1 MADCQRIIL
10 FSYTKEYCPFYCT
23 KIKFNPISMSDNEF
37 ECRSTD
43 GSDSEGS
50 LKDFV
55 IDDEGSEEET
65 PDTVDAAP
73 TDLAQSLVDEFPFDR
88 ALLEE
93 TTTQGPRRSRRS
105 TKPVTRYVDD
115 QYAKLMYD
123 DVDADGLEDDEDIAP
138 PNKEEED
145 EDFVASSESDSE
157 SDSESEEDEEEAEET
172 NKQGASKPALKI
184 TIDDSTASRP
194 RKKMKV

>member
-1 MADCQRIIL
+1 
-10 FSYTKEYCPFYCT
+10 
-23 KIKFNPISMSDNEF
+23 MSDIEF

-50 LKDFV
+50 LKDFLV
-55 IDDEGSEEET
+55 DDEGSEEET

-123 DVDADGLEDDEDIAP
+123 DVDTDELEDDEDIAP

-145 EDFVASSESDSE
+145 EDFVASSESESE
-157 SDSESEEDEEEAEET
+157 SESEEEDEEEEEDET
-172 NKQGASKPALKI
+172 EEKNKHGASKPALKI
-184 TIDDSTASRP
+184 TIDESTASPP

>member
-1 MADCQRIIL
+1 
-10 FSYTKEYCPFYCT
+10 
-23 KIKFNPISMSDNEF
+23 MSDDEF

-50 LKDFV
+50 LKDFLV
-55 IDDEGSEEET
+55 DDEGSDEET

-73 TDLAQSLVDEFPFDR
+73 NDLAQSLVDEFPFDR

-123 DVDADGLEDDEDIAP
+123 DVESDGIEDEEGIAP

-145 EDFVASSESDSE
+145 EDFVASSESE
-157 SDSESEEDEEEAEET
+157 SESEEDEEDEEDEDET
-172 NKQGASKPALKI
+172 EEKNKQGSGKPALKI
-184 TIDDSTASRP
+184 TIDESTSSPP